1 MRRTVMADKGPAPAD
16 PYSHA
21 VVSNGFV
28 LVSDHGAVNPETGN
42 MPDVSADQV
51 LPKPI
56 ERIESLRSA
65 LRFRVPLEGNSVN
78 ELEVVR

>member
-1 MRRTVMADKGPAPAD
+1 MADKGPAPAD

-42 MPDVSADQV
+42 MPDAFADQV
-51 LPKPI
+51 
-56 ERIESLRSA
+56 SRS
-65 LRFRVPLEGNSVN
+65 PSSE
-78 ELEVVR
+78 